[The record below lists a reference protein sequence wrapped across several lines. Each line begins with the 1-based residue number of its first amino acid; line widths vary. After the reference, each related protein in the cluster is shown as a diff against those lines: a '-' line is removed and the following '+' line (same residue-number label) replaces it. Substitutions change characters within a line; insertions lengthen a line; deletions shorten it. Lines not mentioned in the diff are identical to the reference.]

1 MTIIRQILAAFLLVT
16 FTLGGAGYIGI
27 SHIQDELTTHISAD
41 SIKQAS
47 TLIENID
54 ENIYNRIKQLQ
65 VYSEIFAL
73 TEHVERSNAFFK
85 RLQNH
90 SQYIHAIG
98 MKWQNGSHSPVINEI
113 LTNPASKEIQAFVN
127 TMNSGYGSQLLSEM
141 FVTNKYGVVTATSG
155 RTSNYLQSDQAWYQQ
170 ALKEESFFVGD
181 VVYDASLSTY
191 ASSVAIKLYDSKGEY
206 IGILNTILNIIDP
219 IRIIKESEEADQHT
233 SRQTKL
239 ITRSNHMIYSTEH
252 ESPLTIATTTILNL
266 LDSQQL
272 NSGFTSA
279 PGDMPGEGD
288 EIFAISV
295 SRGYRDYKGIG
306 WSIIIEHNKDE
317 VLSSVNILKKEVIGT
332 LTVVMIM
339 AAIWCV
345 YISHSISRPL
355 VKLSKAVS
363 LFGVGKWDT
372 PVEISSNNEVGA
384 LSKTFNNMVK
394 ELRGSTV
401 SKTYFDNIVNST
413 PNSLI
418 VVIPNGDIELV
429 NRATTTLFGY
439 TEQELMGRSVR
450 SLFAPTRKD
459 DPWKLRGIDIIA
471 RLQQKN
477 VEDIF
482 LTKQGLR
489 VPVCVSGSPMFN
501 AKGELQAVVI
511 AVLDIRATKQAEQQL
526 ERLAHYDSLTQLP
539 NRTLFMHRIQHALDH
554 AQKHSEQVA
563 LLFLDLD
570 RFKNINDSLGHA
582 VGDQLLQ
589 TVAKRLKLCTRK
601 GDTIARLAGDEF
613 TIILQGDNDA
623 ESASIVAQNILK
635 AFQEPF
641 LLNNMKPHVSM
652 SIGIS
657 LFPHDGSDTQTLLKS
672 ADAAMYHAKD
682 QGRNNYQFFT
692 PKLTEAVTERFVIEN
707 QLREAI
713 ERDEF
718 ELYYQPQVSL
728 ADNQIIGVEALIRWH
743 HPERGLL
750 APDSFFAIAEDSG
763 LICAIGKQVLRK
775 ACFQA
780 KEWVNNELPPIVM
793 AVNIAGQQIIHKSI
807 KEHVESILVESQ
819 LDPHYLEL
827 EVTEGFF
834 IGTNEQVIN
843 TLKELK
849 SLGLTLAIDDFG
861 TGYSSLSYLKRLP
874 VDKLKID
881 RSFVQDLDWGNRDE
895 SFVQAI
901 IAMGNSLHLQVIAEG
916 VETENQ
922 KALLM
927 ESGCAEYQGYL
938 FSKPVAA
945 AQMTILLENQLF
957 AENYEESLFINSLR
971 GNLHR

>member
-1 MTIIRQILAAFLLVT
+1 MTIIRQILAAFLLLT

-47 TLIENID
+47 TLIDNID

-65 VYSEIFAL
+65 VYSEIFSL
-73 TEHVERSNAFFK
+73 TEHLERSNASFK
-85 RLQNH
+85 AIQNH
-90 SQYIHAIG
+90 SQYIHAIE
-98 MKWQNGSHSPVINEI
+98 MMWENGDHSPVINDI
-113 LTNPASKEIQAFVN
+113 LTNPASNEMQAFVN
-127 TMNSGYGSQLLSEM
+127 TMNNGYGAQLFSEM
-141 FVTNKYGVVTATSG
+141 FVTNKYGVVIATSG
-155 RTSNYLQSDQAWYQQ
+155 RTSDYLQSDEAWYQE
-170 ALKEESFFVGD
+170 ALKEKSFFVGD
-181 VVYDASLSTY
+181 VIFDASSSTY
-191 ASSVAIKLYDSKGEY
+191 AFSVAVKLYDSKGES
-206 IGILNTILNIIDP
+206 IGILTAILNIIDP
-219 IRIIKESEEADQHT
+219 IRIIKESEEADQHS

-239 ITRSNHMIYSTEH
+239 ITRSNRMIYSTEH
-252 ESPLTIATTTILNL
+252 QSPLIIATPTILNL
-266 LDSQQL
+266 LDSQRL

-306 WSIIIEHNKDE
+306 WSIIVEHDKEE
-317 VLSSVNILKKEVIGT
+317 VLSSVNTLKKEVIGT
-332 LTVVMIM
+332 LTIIIFM
-339 AAIWCV
+339 AAAWCV

-372 PVEISSNNEVGA
+372 PIEISSNNEVGA
-384 LSKTFNNMVK
+384 LSETFNNMVK

-439 TEQELMGRSVR
+439 TEQELMGRSVH

-459 DPWKLRGIDIIA
+459 DPWKLRGVDIIA

-482 LTKQGLR
+482 ITKQGFR
-489 VPVCVSGSPMFN
+489 IPVCVSGSPMFN
-501 AKGELQAVVI
+501 AKGVLQAVVI

-526 ERLAHYDSLTQLP
+526 ERLAHYDSLTKLP
-539 NRTLFMHRIQHALDH
+539 NRTLFMHRIQHALEH
-554 AQKHSEQVA
+554 AKQQSEQVA

-589 TVAKRLKLCTRK
+589 TVAKRLRLCTRK

-672 ADAAMYHAKD
+672 ADAAMYHAKE

-728 ADNQIIGVEALIRWH
+728 TDNQIIGVEALIRWH

-750 APDSFFAIAEDSG
+750 APDAFLSIAEESG

-780 KEWVNNELPPIVM
+780 KEWQNNELPPIVM

-819 LDPHYLEL
+819 LNPQFLEL

-843 TLKELK
+843 TLKDLK

-901 IAMGNSLHLQVIAEG
+901 IAMGNSLHLHVIAEG

-922 KALLM
+922 RTLLM

-938 FSKPVAA
+938 FSKPVPA
-945 AQMTILLENQLF
+945 AQITILLENQLF
-957 AENYEESLFINSLR
+957 AENYEESLFISSLR
-971 GNLHR
+971 GNTR